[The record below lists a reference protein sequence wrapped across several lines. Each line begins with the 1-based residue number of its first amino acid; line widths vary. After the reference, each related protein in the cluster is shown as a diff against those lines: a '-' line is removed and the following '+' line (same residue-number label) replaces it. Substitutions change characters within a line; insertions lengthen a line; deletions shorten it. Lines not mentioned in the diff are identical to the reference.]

1 MFNLLLYHI
10 MNQQGCVSFKWEPE
24 FDTYPRHFILL
35 THISPFWR
43 TYESNDT
50 GHGIAFQHTLQ
61 LYLILESV
69 MTFVGLSRR
78 F

>member
-1 MFNLLLYHI
+1 MSNLSNKFL
-10 MNQQGCVSFKWEPE
+10 VSQIRPPDSGEP
-24 FDTYPRHFILL
+24 FLV
-35 THISPFWR
+35 
-43 TYESNDT
+43 N
-50 GHGIAFQHTLQ
+50 GIAYQHTLQ

>member
-1 MFNLLLYHI
+1 MLNLSNKFVLSQI
-10 MNQQGCVSFKWEPE
+10 RPPDSGEP
-24 FDTYPRHFILL
+24 FLV
-35 THISPFWR
+35 
-43 TYESNDT
+43 N
-50 GHGIAFQHTLQ
+50 GIAYQHTLQ